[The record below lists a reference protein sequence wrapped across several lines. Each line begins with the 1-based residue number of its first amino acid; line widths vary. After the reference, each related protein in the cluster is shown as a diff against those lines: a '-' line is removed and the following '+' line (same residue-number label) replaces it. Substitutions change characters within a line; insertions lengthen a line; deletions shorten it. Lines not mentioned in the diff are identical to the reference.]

1 MGGEASGGAAEAS
14 LGLNARSLRLGDLA
28 RHRKWVHLM
37 GPVTLRLHT
46 SVQAKIIQGL
56 QLAKEGCLWRV
67 WHVGVWQ
74 GDVPPVSPTCTTCT
88 STSLQFHP
96 AQQLHPEAIREPLE
110 ARAGSPADRAVIR
123 GIILYGSV

>member
-56 QLAKEGCLWRV
+56 QLAKEGCRV
-67 WHVGVWQ
+67 CATVACGMWASGKVTF
-74 GDVPPVSPTCTTCT
+74 PP
-88 STSLQFHP
+88 
-96 AQQLHPEAIREPLE
+96 
-110 ARAGSPADRAVIR
+110 
-123 GIILYGSV
+123 